1 MKKMKR
7 ILALL
12 LSVTIFLS
20 TDEIALYAS
29 SLPNE
34 SEVTEEGTE
43 ITREETEA
51 SEDDAEASEESTEVA
66 ENGIEASETVEMD
79 VPVRLS
85 VTADEEIYEW
95 TGGYRALPEEYD
107 VEAVDEELALMLLS
121 GELEEKYTTPNLPV
135 IRNQNPYGTC
145 WAFSSIAL
153 GELDLL
159 KSGKTEVDLSELHLA
174 YFTYNSVVDPLGGT
188 AGDKNSLASDEQYNF
203 LNIGGNLVFSMQTL
217 AGWMGLTDE
226 EKVPYTEA
234 STVASDGLGEEYAY
248 ADTVHLKNAYCI
260 SIKKNPEIVKAM
272 IKEYG
277 GVSVSYYAESYPEQ
291 YYSEEY
297 NSYYVPDFPYT
308 NHAVTVVGWDDTF
321 PKEHFTTEAPG
332 DGAWLIRNS
341 WGSYNDEQNVYGYF
355 WLSYYDSSLL
365 DASYAF
371 DVTMEGEDDYYDN
384 NYQYDGGLLTAS
396 MSLQGSIKGANVFTA
411 HANDTG
417 EFLRAV
423 SFSTKAN
430 QSYQIE
436 VYKNLA
442 SPAIPDS
449 GTLVAEETGV
459 CPYEG
464 IYTIELDE
472 GIALEEGE
480 TFSVVLTLYAVNKN
494 TSASINCE
502 YPGTVNG
509 WYDSKVSAKS
519 GQSFL
524 CYGSNYWEDFG
535 ETRNCNLRIKAYT
548 DNHIVNVSGV
558 SVSESSIELG
568 IGEEK
573 SLTAS
578 IIPVNAFNKNVTWKS
593 ADENIATVDAS
604 GRVTGAGYGDTVV
617 TVTTED
623 GGFTADVAVKVSKK
637 LVGIS
642 LDKETEVLSIGDT
655 VTLQVSYNP
664 SDTISDKKVTWGS
677 SDPEVI
683 KIPEADAGT
692 SDNDNTINDKITLTA
707 QKAGRAVITATV
719 GGKTASCVVSV
730 KPSQTTVTAA
740 SEQDGSVT
748 IKWNAVA
755 DCTHYNI
762 YRRAKESEKAEYL
775 TKVSAGTTSY
785 KDTTAADGKRYYY
798 SVGAAYDDELGEEVS
813 TVSKETYVVYR
824 VIYEL
829 AGGTNAKENPTA
841 YCEKDGIVTLIDPE
855 LENANFL
862 GWYLDPEYEHPVTA
876 INPSE
881 HAGNLTLYA
890 KWHIRQEI
898 QSDWISDIAVQSYT
912 GNVIEPDLVIAYD
925 GKMLVQDKDYI
936 VSYENNV
943 NTGTATVIVT
953 GIGDYRGTVRKN
965 FTIITTGLKTDFLS
979 AIPNQIYTG
988 GEIRPEIVLNYAG
1001 SLLKENRDYRVSFSD
1016 NIEMGQATVTIKGT
1030 GNYRGTITAHFQI
1043 VGMDLTALINEGD
1056 AGVSVEGSDETYSV
1070 VYTGDEITPEVTIL
1084 LADGTELT
1092 AGKDYAVS
1100 YRDNIMPGT
1109 AVIVILGKG
1118 NYSGEFEKTFEIRKC
1133 AIGQAVVTAGRNL
1146 TVLYT
1151 PAGQTPVPHSE
1162 YNGMRLENGVDYTP
1176 VYYQLDAVGQRTG
1189 EALDKV
1195 TDAGTYEVVLRG
1207 NGIFSGQMEHAAT
1220 VTVKARTLKADNV
1233 IIENPYARIDGDKI
1247 TAKYRL
1253 IFGGCVL
1260 TEGTDYIVTYSMG
1273 TNRQYVL
1280 YRFEGIGNYSGTLT
1294 KKFIPV
1300 AEDAVLF
1307 SEGNYKIA
1315 PIANQTYTGERI
1327 CPSVSVVKTDDELVR
1342 LSEGVDYAVLYS
1354 HNLNTGTA
1362 TVTVTGMGSYIGTM
1376 KESFEIVPSDTVT
1389 VEMDTQFVYNAD
1401 VQKPVVQ
1408 VRTETGLLKEGTD
1421 YDVVYTDMSGNAAES
1436 RNAGTYQATVTLKGN
1451 YTGVHQKSY
1460 EIKPLTVDKL
1470 QIVMQKMSYT
1480 GVEIVPTVEE
1490 MTVSINGRVLT
1501 EEEKA
1506 GLTMTQARDNVE
1518 VSDSAVAV
1526 LTGSGNFAGETEV
1539 IFAIGRKPV
1548 SDRDL
1553 TLYIAGDKVTSNQTG
1568 YRAEWTGQAIE
1579 PVIEIY
1585 NGSTILKANEDYTL
1599 AYRYNTDVGT
1609 ARVIIYGKGNYQ
1621 GSRTLYYAIKGI
1633 EFSEEKGF
1641 AVSITEDSPVY
1652 TGRKHEPDVAV
1663 TKDGIALTRDRDYSV
1678 TYVNNINAGTAQV
1691 VVAGMGCYE
1700 GSITKSFTIT
1710 PKTITDAATV
1720 KISAIAKQRYTR
1732 EAIEPELTIQLDGI
1746 KLQKGKD
1753 YVVTLQNNV
1762 EVGTATITATGA
1774 GNYSGKLTEQ
1784 QFEIYITKIT
1794 YVMNGGVNS
1803 PNNPTTYTAS
1813 DSFTLADP
1821 QERDAYLFAGWYSD
1835 KACTK
1840 RVTKVKAG
1848 TNGNLTFYAKWTAKQ
1863 VYGIDVSKW
1872 QGNIDWNSVKRS
1884 GKVFAIMRISY
1895 GTTLDPY
1902 FEDNYSGAK
1911 NAGIKVGVYCYN
1923 TARTVDAA
1931 VKEAQDV
1938 ISKLKGRQLDYPV
1951 CLDVEGKESEGLS
1964 NELRTDIVYA
1974 FKKVIEANGYEFML
1988 YSNTDWLNHKYVSS
2002 RLAPLDLWVARYC
2015 DFNLGHRYTG
2025 PGNVRIW
2032 QYTSSGSVSGI
2043 NGRVDLDICYKDYV
2057 KK

>member
-7 ILALL
+7 VLALL
-12 LSVTIFLS
+12 LSITIFLS

-29 SLPNE
+29 SLQNE
-34 SEVTEEGTE
+34 SEVTEDDIEVSEEGTE
-43 ITREETEA
+43 IEEDTEESTEASEEETEA
-51 SEDDAEASEESTEVA
+51 LEEGTEV
-66 ENGIEASETVEMD
+66 IEEDVETD
-79 VPVRLS
+79 VPVGMS
-85 VTADEEIYEW
+85 VTTDEEIYEW

-121 GELEEKYTTPNLPV
+121 GELEEKYTTPNLPA

-188 AGDKNSLASDEQYNF
+188 EGDKNALASAEQYNF
-203 LNIGGNLVFSMQTL
+203 LNVGGNLVFSMQTL
-217 AGWMGLTDE
+217 ANWMGMTDE
-226 EKVPYTEA
+226 EKVPYA
-234 STVASDGLGEEYAY
+234 DAGTVASEGLGEEYAY
-248 ADTVHLKNAYCI
+248 DDMVHLKNAYCI

-272 IKEYG
+272 VKEYG
-277 GVSVSYYAESYPEQ
+277 GVSVSYYASYSEQ
-291 YYSEEY
+291 YYSKEY

-341 WGSYNDEQNVYGYF
+341 WGSYDGENSLNGYF

-365 DASYAF
+365 DAAYAF

-384 NYQYDGGLLTAS
+384 NYQYDGGILTAS

-430 QSYQIE
+430 QSYKIE
-436 VYKNLA
+436 VYKNLT

-480 TFSVVLTLYAVNKN
+480 TFSVVLTLYAVDTN

-502 YPGTVNG
+502 YPGTADG
-509 WYDSKVSAKS
+509 WYDSKTTAKS

-548 DNHIVNVSGV
+548 DNHIVNVTGV
-558 SVSESSIELG
+558 AVSESSIELG

-578 IIPVNAFNKNVTWKS
+578 IIPANAFNKNVTWKS
-593 ADENIATVDAS
+593 ADENIATVDDS
-604 GRVTGAGYGDTVV
+604 GRVTGTGYGDTVV

-637 LVGIS
+637 LVSIS
-642 LDKETEVLSIGDT
+642 LDREAEVLAIGDL

-664 SDTISDKKVTWGS
+664 SDTISDKNVTWS
-677 SDPEVI
+677 SSNPEVI
-683 KIPEADAGT
+683 RIPETEADSSA
-692 SDNDNTINDKITLTA
+692 SDNDNTTNDKITLTA
-707 QKAGRAVITATV
+707 QKAGRVVITATV
-719 GGKTASCVVSV
+719 GDKTASCVVSV
-730 KPSQTTVTAA
+730 KPSQTTVTA
-740 SEQDGSVT
+740 SSKQDGSVT
-748 IKWNAVA
+748 VKWNAVA
-755 DCTHYNI
+755 NCTHYNI
-762 YRRAKESEKAEYL
+762 YRREQEAEKAEYL
-775 TKVSAGTTSY
+775 SKVSAGTTSY
-785 KDTTAADGKRYYY
+785 TDTTAADGKRYYY

-813 TVSKETYVVYR
+813 TVSNETYVVYR

-829 AGGTNAKENPTA
+829 AGGTNAKGNPTV
-841 YCEKDGIVTLIDPE
+841 YCEKDGTVTLLDPE

-862 GWYLDPEYEHPVTA
+862 GWYLEPEYEHPVTV

-881 HAGNLTLYA
+881 HVGNLTLYA

-898 QSDWISDIAVQSYT
+898 QSDWISDITVQSYT
-912 GNVIEPDLVIAYD
+912 GN
-925 GKMLVQDKDYI
+925 
-936 VSYENNV
+936 
-943 NTGTATVIVT
+943 ATVSVT
-953 GIGDYRGTVRKN
+953 GIGDYRGTVKEN
-965 FTIITTGLKTDFLS
+965 FTIITTSLKADFLS
-979 AIPNQIYTG
+979 VIGNQIYTG

-1001 SLLKENRDYRVSFSD
+1001 SRLQENRDYRVSFSD
-1016 NIEMGQATVTIKGT
+1016 NIELGQATVTIKGT

-1043 VGMDLTALINEGD
+1043 VGMDLAALINGGG
-1056 AGVSVEGSDETYSV
+1056 AGVKVEGSEELYSV
-1070 VYTGDEITPEVTIL
+1070 VYTGTEMTPEVSVL
-1084 LADGTELT
+1084 LADGTELI
-1092 AGKDYAVS
+1092 AGKDYTVS

-1109 AVIVILGKG
+1109 AAIVISGKG

-1133 AIGQAVVTAGRNL
+1133 AISQAVVTAGRNL
-1146 TVLYT
+1146 TVLYI
-1151 PAGQTPVPHSE
+1151 PAGQTPVPQSE
-1162 YNGMRLENGVDYTP
+1162 YNGMRLENGVDYTT
-1176 VYYQLDAVGQRTG
+1176 VYYQLDATGQRTG

-1233 IIENPYARIDGDKI
+1233 IIENPYARIDGDRI

-1273 TNRQYVL
+1273 INRQYVL
-1280 YRFEGIGNYSGTLT
+1280 YRFDGIGNYSGTLIQ
-1294 KKFIPV
+1294 KFIPV

-1315 PIANQTYTGERI
+1315 SIANQTYTGERI
-1327 CPSVSVVKTDDELVR
+1327 CPSVSVVKTDDEFVR
-1342 LSEGVDYAVLYS
+1342 LREGVDYTVLYS

-1376 KESFEIVPSDTVT
+1376 KESFEIVPSDAVT
-1389 VEMDTQFVYNAD
+1389 VDMDTQLVYNAD
-1401 VQKPVVQ
+1401 VQKPVIQ

-1421 YDVVYTDMSGNAAES
+1421 YDVVYADMSGNVTES
-1436 RNAGTYQATVTLKGN
+1436 RNAGTYQVTVTLKGN

-1470 QIVMQKMSYT
+1470 QAVMPKVRYT
-1480 GVEIVPTVEE
+1480 GAGLVPTVEE
-1490 MTVSINGRVLT
+1490 MSVSINGRVLT
-1501 EEEKA
+1501 AEEKS
-1506 GLTMTQARDNVE
+1506 GLVVTQVRDNVE

-1539 IFAIGRKPV
+1539 TFAIERKSV

-1553 TLYIAGDKVTSNQTG
+1553 TIYIAGEKMASNQTG
-1568 YRAEWTGQAIE
+1568 YQAEWTGQAIE

-1585 NGSTILKANEDYTL
+1585 NGSTMLKADEDYTL

-1641 AVSITEDSPVY
+1641 TVSITEDTRVY
-1652 TGRKHEPDVAV
+1652 TGGKHEPDVAV
-1663 TKDGIALTRDRDYSV
+1663 TKDGIALTRGRDYSV

-1691 VVAGMGCYE
+1691 LVAGMGRYE
-1700 GSITKSFTIT
+1700 GAIIKGFTIT

-1720 KISAIAKQRYTR
+1720 KISAIAKQRYSG

-1762 EVGTATITATGA
+1762 EVGTATITAIGA

-1803 PNNPTTYTAS
+1803 PNNPTTYTAF

-1872 QGNIDWNSVKRS
+1872 QGNINWNSVKS
-1884 GKVFAIMRISY
+1884 DGKVFALMRISY
-1895 GTTLDPY
+1895 GTKLDPY
-1902 FEDNYSGAK
+1902 FETNYSGAK

-1931 VKEAQDV
+1931 VKQAQDV

-1951 CLDVEGKESEGLS
+1951 CLDVEGSESEGLS

-1974 FKKVIEANGYEFML
+1974 FKNVIEANGYEFML
-1988 YSNTDWLNHKYVSS
+1988 YSSKSWLDNYYVSS